1 MSTLIIAIVSSQAMF
16 SFIQFLIIRHDSKR
30 SAADTAILAIL
41 RDRLLHL
48 CNKYLEAGCIDI
60 YEEESFSKLY
70 EAYTKL
76 GGNSFIKELRDKV
89 VNLPRK

>member
-1 MSTLIIAIVSSQAMF
+1 MDALIIAIVGSQALF
-16 SFIQFLIIRHDSKR
+16 SFIQFLIVRHDAKR

-48 CNKYLEAGCIDI
+48 CNKYLEAGVIDI